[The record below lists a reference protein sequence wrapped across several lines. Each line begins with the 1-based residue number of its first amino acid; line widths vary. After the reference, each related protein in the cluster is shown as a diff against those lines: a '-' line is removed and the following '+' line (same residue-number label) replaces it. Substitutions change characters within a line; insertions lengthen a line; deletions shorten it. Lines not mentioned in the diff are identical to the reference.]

1 MVAHVS
7 NLSILEAGTGG
18 LLWIVDQPGL
28 NSIIL
33 SPRNRNGSIW
43 HDDHRWAEAPA
54 NKSHHLGLVPE
65 SLVVEGES
73 SLTHIMA
80 CEQPNSRH

>member
-7 NLSILEAGTGG
+7 NLSILEAGAGG

-33 SPRNRNGSIW
+33 SPRNKNGSI
-43 HDDHRWAEAPA
+43 
-54 NKSHHLGLVPE
+54 
-65 SLVVEGES
+65 
-73 SLTHIMA
+73 
-80 CEQPNSRH
+80 